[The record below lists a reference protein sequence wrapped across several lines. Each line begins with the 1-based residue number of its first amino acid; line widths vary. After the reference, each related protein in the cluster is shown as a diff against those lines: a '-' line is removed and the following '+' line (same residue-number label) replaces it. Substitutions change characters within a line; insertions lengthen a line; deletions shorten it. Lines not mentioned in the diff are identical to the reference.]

1 MVQRKEQK
9 LKFRKSEYLTGH
21 LQNKATIILYS
32 SIPLVAEVA
41 ATSVL
46 TDVQLSVLVS
56 TSESHSSETGKQQS
70 HCNYICMCIS
80 ISTYMYVCIVCD
92 NYIYYCVCITSQL
105 LCDIY
110 IYITQKYHFICRLNI
125 LSIYVF
131 LNSANINMTQAS
143 NLNKE
148 IKGCIFTGNSTI
160 RIVA

>member
-70 HCNYICMCIS
+70 HCNYICVCIS
-80 ISTYMYVCIVCD
+80 ISIYMYVCIVCD

-110 IYITQKYHFICRLNI
+110 IYHTKVSLYLQIKYFIYL
-125 LSIYVF
+125 
-131 LNSANINMTQAS
+131 
-143 NLNKE
+143 
-148 IKGCIFTGNSTI
+148 CISQFSKHKYDIGVKFKQRN
-160 RIVA
+160 